1 MSHPDEGV
9 LQELLD
15 GELAPAD
22 AAVIRAHLAGCAS
35 CAAALQELEAMQTQ
49 ADAIVARLPLDPPL
63 VQPVVRARAPRRV
76 NLRMIAL
83 AASVVL
89 VAGTS
94 WMLLRSNEVAYLRRA
109 DDSAAGLALPMPSEE
124 RQEVPATTPA
134 TPPPPSPAART
145 DAGAD
150 RRDKAK
156 QASRQAEKKETD
168 AEGLRESESLPANAA
183 PPVAA
188 MAPPAASS
196 SPLVCPGAD
205 VGQGNSASPVRK
217 RGSAPGFARSR
228 GSRRCRWKCSL
239 SRLIHC

>member
-63 VQPVVRARAPRRV
+63 VQPVPGTGPRRV
-76 NLRMIAL
+76 SLRMIGL

-89 VAGTS
+89 VAAP
-94 WMLLRSNEVAYLRRA
+94 WMLLRSNEVAYLRPA
-109 DDSAAGLALPMPSEE
+109 NDSAAGLALPMPSE

-134 TPPPPSPAART
+134 APRLRRHQHAIAMPACRPARQGE
-145 DAGAD
+145 AGA
-150 RRDKAK
+150 RRAGEERDG
-156 QASRQAEKKETD
+156 
-168 AEGLRESESLPANAA
+168 AEGRREGGIPPANAA
-183 PPVAA
+183 PPVA
-188 MAPPAASS
+188 
-196 SPLVCPGAD
+196 L
-205 VGQGNSASPVRK
+205 
-217 RGSAPGFARSR
+217 
-228 GSRRCRWKCSL
+228 
-239 SRLIHC
+239 